1 MEDYI
6 TLNEIYVYNPTLF
19 KTKNLK
25 SFIKNYKVHEND
37 IVKLK
42 HNKVGIKKNW
52 IKKNIPSFN
61 LKLEEMSEEESFKYF
76 EVSLTLE
83 KYGCKTFNPIN
94 LNLDSTMI
102 KYFLKENQRT
112 AYLTHKG
119 LIKIM
124 ILFNALPDNIFN
136 WIRELTSGKLQSNVD
151 NLGNIVEMAN
161 LNHIP
166 IVKNVHDNIILSN
179 HIYNINI
186 DDIVIDFKRINDF
199 KKESNLK
206 LVINDYK
213 CPLYSQL
220 RENFQKGLEEA
231 KKNFD
236 NKLQELKQEGI
247 IQHLQQELEKEKSLK
262 DQALTLTQSFIPS
275 IINEKNKQS
284 PSPYVE
290 SHNSPVLKSSTNFG
304 KLKPSKIQ

>member
-1 MEDYI
+1 MEDFI
-6 TLNEIYVYNPTLF
+6 TLNELYIFNPKLF

-25 SFIKNYKVHEND
+25 SFVKNHNISDHD

-42 HNKVGIKKNW
+42 NNKIGIKKSW
-52 IKKNIPSFN
+52 IKKNIPLFN
-61 LKLEEMSEEESFKYF
+61 LKLDEVNEDTSYKYF
-76 EVSLTLE
+76 EVALTLE

-102 KYFLKENQRT
+102 KYFVKEDKRT
-112 AYLTHKG
+112 PFFTYKG

-136 WIRELTSGKLQSNVD
+136 WIHELTNGRLQSHIN
-151 NLGNIVEMAN
+151 NLGNVSEMVN

-166 IVKNVHDNIILSN
+166 VIKNINGTSILSN
-179 HIYNINI
+179 HIYNINK
-186 DDIVIDFKRINDF
+186 DDIIVDFKRIDDL
-199 KKESNLK
+199 KKEIDLK
-206 LVINDYK
+206 LVIDDYK
-213 CPLYSQL
+213 CPLYTQL
-220 RENFQKGLEEA
+220 QANFQKGLEDA
-231 KKNFD
+231 QKNFN

-262 DQALTLTQSFIPS
+262 DQALTLTQSFIPLS
-275 IINEKNKQS
+275 INNKQS
-284 PSPYVE
+284 QSPYNE
-290 SHNSPVLKSSTNFG
+290 SSNIFKTSTSCG